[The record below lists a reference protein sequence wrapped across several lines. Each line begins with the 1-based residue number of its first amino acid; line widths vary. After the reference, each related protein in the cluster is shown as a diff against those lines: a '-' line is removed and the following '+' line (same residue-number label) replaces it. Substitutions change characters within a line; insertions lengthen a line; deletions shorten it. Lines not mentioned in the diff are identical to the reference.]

1 MTLNRS
7 KMKQIERSQRLIVS
21 QCRIK
26 SIVSIRESWR
36 KRLENFDVRHAN
48 IWKTRRDFFLMFFL
62 LICQDCKKFIDNRL
76 NLINSKIIYC
86 FLRIISIIM
95 HFRNYLILKNN
106 IVFVEIFR
114 RNLFIVVFEFDHDVI
129 NHDINDWLIWLI
141 NNVCSRK
148 RKRQIEIAFRVIARD
163 KFFE

>member
-1 MTLNRS
+1 MTS
-7 KMKQIERSQRLIVS
+7 SWDDSCERYYMFYRKENPQEEEKPSYS
-21 QCRIK
+21 D
-26 SIVSIRESWR
+26 SIVTSTP
-36 KRLENFDVRHAN
+36 KRLHG
-48 IWKTRRDFFLMFFL
+48 FFL

-86 FLRIISIIM
+86 FLRIISVIM
-95 HFRNYLILKNN
+95 YFRNYLILRSN

-148 RKRQIEIAFRVIARD
+148 RKREVEIAFRVIARD
-163 KFFE
+163 KFSE